1 MLLES
6 SLGAV
11 LQTCTKTIEVIFKL
25 RIFNILGKKKLQM
38 ELFIYNIIFNTL
50 IYMSWKFEINL
61 MNKKHLQII
70 F

>member
-50 IYMSWKFEINL
+50 IYMS
-61 MNKKHLQII
+61 
-70 F
+70 